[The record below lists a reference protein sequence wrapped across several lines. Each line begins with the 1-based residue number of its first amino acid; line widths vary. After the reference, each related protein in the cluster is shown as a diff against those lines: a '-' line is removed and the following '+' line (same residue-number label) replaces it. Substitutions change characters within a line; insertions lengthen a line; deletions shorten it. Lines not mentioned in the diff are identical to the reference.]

1 MYKHKSTYIYICY
14 IIVMH
19 KITNG
24 MPIEID
30 SKGLFNKKKN
40 LNFMYLDLMKYL
52 LLVFSSNEYQ

>member
-1 MYKHKSTYIYICY
+1 
-14 IIVMH
+14 MH